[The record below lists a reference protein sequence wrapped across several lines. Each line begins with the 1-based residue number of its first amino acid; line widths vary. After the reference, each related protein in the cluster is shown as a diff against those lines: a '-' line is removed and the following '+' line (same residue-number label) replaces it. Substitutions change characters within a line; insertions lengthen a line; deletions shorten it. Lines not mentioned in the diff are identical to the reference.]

1 MREKDNKFPTDD
13 IDTFGFTEEELEMLG
28 QLAGEM
34 LERETRAYE
43 ERIQNT
49 PELRD
54 LEPDEKILAML
65 RQKDR
70 ERAAARRRKKIDKA
84 VRIAAIFLISIVMVG
99 AIGMGTSEAFRIKV
113 FSFFSNDGDGSVT
126 IRSEETQLL
135 AGWEDYWYPEY
146 MPEGFEL
153 VGAEQDDMGK
163 YMLFESDNSDEN
175 INIIM
180 SKEDNFVI
188 EQNTEE
194 TTIEEVEIGYHKG
207 YIATDD
213 LYDICIL
220 VWQTDEHLI
229 EVQSENFSNKE
240 ELLKIAESMKY
251 IK

>member
-1 MREKDNKFPTDD
+1 
-13 IDTFGFTEEELEMLG
+13 
-28 QLAGEM
+28 
-34 LERETRAYE
+34 
-43 ERIQNT
+43 
-49 PELRD
+49 
-54 LEPDEKILAML
+54 
-65 RQKDR
+65 
-70 ERAAARRRKKIDKA
+70 
-84 VRIAAIFLISIVMVG
+84 
-99 AIGMGTSEAFRIKV
+99 
-113 FSFFSNDGDGSVT
+113 
-126 IRSEETQLL
+126 
-135 AGWEDYWYPEY
+135 
-146 MPEGFEL
+146 
-153 VGAEQDDMGK
+153 MGK
-163 YMLFESDNSDEN
+163 YMLFESENSDEN

-194 TTIEEVEIGYHKG
+194 TTIEEVEIGYYKG

>member
-1 MREKDNKFPTDD
+1 MREKDNKIPADD

-54 LEPDEKILAML
+54 LKPDEKILAML

-153 VGAEQDDMGK
+153 VGAEQDIFDKTMA
-163 YMLFESDNSDEN
+163 FESIREGEYLVIDVSSNENFVIDQDTEHTVIEEIKIGHYQGYIAISTSDNS
-175 INIIM
+175 
-180 SKEDNFVI
+180 
-188 EQNTEE
+188 
-194 TTIEEVEIGYHKG
+194 
-207 YIATDD
+207 
-213 LYDICIL
+213 CRL
-220 VWQTDEHLI
+220 VWQTEDHLI
-229 EVQSENFSNKE
+229 DIHADNYQNRE
-240 ELLKIAESMKY
+240 ELIKIAENMKY

>member
-1 MREKDNKFPTDD
+1 MREMERKTLADD
-13 IDTFGFTEEELEMLG
+13 IDTAGFTEKELETLG
-28 QLAGEM
+28 QLAGER
-34 LERETRAYE
+34 LERETKAYE
-43 ERIQNT
+43 KRVQNT
-49 PELRD
+49 PEIRD

-70 ERAAARRRKKIDKA
+70 ERAAAGRRKKINKV
-84 VRIAAIFLISIVMVG
+84 VRMAAIFLISIVMVG

-126 IRSEETQLL
+126 IRNEESQLL

-146 MPEGFEL
+146 MPEGFEF

-163 YMLFESDNSDEN
+163 YLLFELENSDES

-180 SKEDNFVI
+180 TKENNFVI

-207 YIATDD
+207 YIATDS
-213 LYDICIL
+213 LYNTCI
-220 VWQTDEHLI
+220 VTWQTDEHLI
-229 EVQSENFSNKE
+229 EISSRNFSDKE
-240 ELLKIAESMKY
+240 ELIRIAENMKY

>member
-1 MREKDNKFPTDD
+1 MREKDNKIPADD

-54 LEPDEKILAML
+54 LKPDEKILAML

-126 IRSEETQLL
+126 IRSEENQFL

-146 MPEGFEL
+146 MPDGFEL

-163 YMLFESDNSDEN
+163 YMLFESDNSDES
-175 INIIM
+175 INIII
-180 SKEDNFVI
+180 SKENNFVI

-207 YIATDD
+207 YIATDS
-213 LYDICIL
+213 LYNTCI
-220 VWQTDEHLI
+220 VTWQTDEHLI
-229 EVQSENFSNKE
+229 EISSRNFSDKE
-240 ELLKIAESMKY
+240 ELIRIAENMKY

>member
-1 MREKDNKFPTDD
+1 
-13 IDTFGFTEEELEMLG
+13 
-28 QLAGEM
+28 
-34 LERETRAYE
+34 
-43 ERIQNT
+43 
-49 PELRD
+49 
-54 LEPDEKILAML
+54 
-65 RQKDR
+65 
-70 ERAAARRRKKIDKA
+70 
-84 VRIAAIFLISIVMVG
+84 
-99 AIGMGTSEAFRIKV
+99 MGTSEAFRIKV

-126 IRSEETQLL
+126 IRSEESQLL

-207 YIATDD
+207 YIATDN